1 MLQSAWITFAVGLPM
16 LHLVALFVLFFVPFS
31 YQFQRGLFHAVEVIG
46 AWASLEVLACSHCMI
61 LLVFTHKQVAIV
73 SIMAALLQLP
83 LFTSFLVGDKCDL
96 VNMLL
101 RECGIPPLLHHSQ
114 LHGPTLRFAAAASQS
129 HILQLRARSRGRRHS
144 LLPSLGAPAALVLSA
159 VLVLC
164 RVSNPRPPRGIFLLC
179 KSVVGMQPCPA
190 LCCA

>member
-1 MLQSAWITFAVGLPM
+1 MGFAGGPCRS
-16 LHLVALFVLFFVPFS
+16 HLMIRLVLTPV
-31 YQFQRGLFHAVEVIG
+31 
-46 AWASLEVLACSHCMI
+46 
-61 LLVFTHKQVAIV
+61 QVAIV

-96 VNMLL
+96 VNKLL
-101 RECGIPPLLHHSQ
+101 RECARPRPSLFTPSRIALA
-114 LHGPTLRFAAAASQS
+114 LRPAAAACYP
-129 HILQLRARSRGRRHS
+129 HIFQLWACSRRRRHC
-144 LLPSLGAPAALVLSA
+144 LLPGLGAPAALVLSA